1 MVEQSRILVV
11 DDEAVIRELMGDILT
26 EEGYPV
32 EAAPNGRAALD
43 LLKQF
48 DDFVLLFTDI
58 VMPEMDGIQ
67 LIREARLLKPSL
79 IPIVMTGFATL
90 ETARAAVKEGAYDY
104 VLKPFSLSEIKLAV
118 SNALERYR
126 LAHENARLREIT
138 ELFTFSEQVVRFRDE
153 HALLD
158 FVLKAALER
167 VGAKRGSIMLT
178 SRDGRALEV
187 AASVGLPE
195 EAAHVSVTIG
205 NGISGLVAQRGA
217 PLLVEDIGKTPEL
230 AERSRHLKDGSFIS
244 VPLERKAPVDGW
256 RYPSPTGNG
265 PRVLAVLNVS
275 NKRDGRQFNEG
286 DLKTLNVL
294 ANHASIA
301 IENVRLINDI
311 EQSHLSTLTSMALLI
326 EAKDPYTHGHSQR
339 VHDLS
344 VLAAQ
349 RMGLPKPE
357 IELLNLGAGLHDI
370 GKIGVNDG
378 ILNKSEPLSDQEWD
392 MIRLHPQIGYDVLEP
407 VHFLTKGHLDLVRYH
422 HERVDGNGYPDGLE
436 GDQVP
441 EIVRILTVADA
452 FDAMS
457 SSRAY
462 RRGMPCDRIIEEL
475 KRCSGTQ
482 FDARI
487 VKLFI
492 EMIQAGEIEITG

>member
-205 NGISGLVAQRGA
+205 KWPSGAR
-217 PLLVEDIGKTPEL
+217 PC
-230 AERSRHLKDGSFIS
+230 
-244 VPLERKAPVDGW
+244 
-256 RYPSPTGNG
+256 
-265 PRVLAVLNVS
+265 
-275 NKRDGRQFNEG
+275 
-286 DLKTLNVL
+286 
-294 ANHASIA
+294 
-301 IENVRLINDI
+301 
-311 EQSHLSTLTSMALLI
+311 
-326 EAKDPYTHGHSQR
+326 
-339 VHDLS
+339 
-344 VLAAQ
+344 
-349 RMGLPKPE
+349 
-357 IELLNLGAGLHDI
+357 
-370 GKIGVNDG
+370 
-378 ILNKSEPLSDQEWD
+378 
-392 MIRLHPQIGYDVLEP
+392 
-407 VHFLTKGHLDLVRYH
+407 
-422 HERVDGNGYPDGLE
+422 
-436 GDQVP
+436 
-441 EIVRILTVADA
+441 
-452 FDAMS
+452 
-457 SSRAY
+457 SSRTSAKPPSS
-462 RRGMPCDRIIEEL
+462 RSEAATSRTAPSSRSPSNA
-475 KRCSGTQ
+475 KPPWT
-482 FDARI
+482 
-487 VKLFI
+487 
-492 EMIQAGEIEITG
+492 AGGIPPPPATGRASWRS

>member
-1 MVEQSRILVV
+1 M
-11 DDEAVIRELMGDILT
+11 
-26 EEGYPV
+26 
-32 EAAPNGRAALD
+32 
-43 LLKQF
+43 
-48 DDFVLLFTDI
+48 
-58 VMPEMDGIQ
+58 
-67 LIREARLLKPSL
+67 
-79 IPIVMTGFATL
+79 
-90 ETARAAVKEGAYDY
+90 
-104 VLKPFSLSEIKLAV
+104 
-118 SNALERYR
+118 
-126 LAHENARLREIT
+126 
-138 ELFTFSEQVVRFRDE
+138 
-153 HALLD
+153 
-158 FVLKAALER
+158 
-167 VGAKRGSIMLT
+167 
-178 SRDGRALEV
+178 
-187 AASVGLPE
+187 
-195 EAAHVSVTIG
+195 
-205 NGISGLVAQRGA
+205 AQRGA
-217 PLLVEDIGKTPEL
+217 PLLVEDIGKSPEL

-275 NKRDGRQFNEG
+275 NTRDGRQFNEG
-286 DLKTLNVL
+286 DLNTLNVL

-357 IELLNLGAGLHDI
+357 IELLNLGAGLPDI

-378 ILNKSEPLSDQEWD
+378 ILNKTEPLSDQEWD

-407 VHFLTKGHLDLVRYH
+407 VHFLPKGHLDLVRYH